1 MLHPRNTRTSC
12 TVYPSGKRY
21 IFCRSLSL
29 SIYIQLQ
36 QLHFFLEEAYMQL
49 TFCMFQRPF
58 LGEEKK
64 HRCRGMWTTVGVAG
78 ELLLGFLWA
87 DGDGGGA
94 PWVYGFCTT
103 QDLLLML

>member
-1 MLHPRNTRTSC
+1 LYCLSEWQALH
-12 TVYPSGKRY
+12 
-21 IFCRSLSL
+21 ILSLSL
-29 SIYIQLQ
+29 SLYI
-36 QLHFFLEEAYMQL
+36 HTTTAITFFFLEEAYMQL

-64 HRCRGMWTTVGVAG
+64 NRCRGMWTTVGVAG